1 MGQKDITERQL
12 EAYNDV
18 FADIVNTLLFSGQRL
33 VREEQLT
40 DGPSGSSY
48 KGRGKLHWQ
57 DRDVT
62 KYWQEAGI
70 RLAFL
75 GIENQTKTDADMVI
89 RTLCYDAASYRAQV
103 REKIPNG
110 QKHPVISIVLYFG
123 DSRWDSP
130 LSLSETLALKEELRP
145 YLNDYRIHL
154 FEVAFLS
161 DEQIERFHSDFRA
174 VAEYFRSVRTGKT
187 FSPHR
192 IKHVEEVLQLF
203 AELTKDQR
211 YLDILSE
218 DWLRQEG
225 GVTMCE
231 LLDRYIKAGE
241 EKGLERGL
249 KEGMEKGLEEGMEK
263 GLEKGMEKGEI
274 LGAIS
279 AYRRMK
285 VSDGKIVEELM
296 TVFHLSE
303 DEAKSYLEGGIPVE
317 A

>member
-1 MGQKDITERQL
+1 MGQKDIAEKQL

-18 FADIVNTLLFSGQRL
+18 FADIVNALLFSGQRL

-40 DGPSGSSY
+40 DGPTGSSY
-48 KGRGKLHWQ
+48 KERSRLRWQ

-70 RLAFL
+70 RLVFL

-89 RTLCYDAASYRAQV
+89 RSLCYDAASYRAQV

-110 QKHPVISIVLYFG
+110 RKHPVISLVLYFG
-123 DSRWDSP
+123 DSPWGSSV
-130 LSLSETLALKEELRP
+130 SLSETLALQEELRP

-174 VAEYFRSVRTGKT
+174 VAEYFRSVRTGEA

-203 AELTKDQR
+203 AALTKDPR
-211 YLDILSE
+211 YLDVLSE

-231 LLDRYIKAGE
+231 LLDRYIKVGE
-241 EKGLERGL
+241 EKGL
-249 KEGMEKGLEEGMEK
+249 KEGLEEG
-263 GLEKGMEKGEI
+263 LEKGEI

-279 AYRRMK
+279 AYRRMNT
-285 VSDGKIVEELM
+285 SESKIVEELI

-303 DEAKSYLEGGIPVE
+303 DEAKAYLKDK
-317 A
+317 